1 MCQEAVRKLCNPSES
16 CHVRKVARLL
26 ARPLRQH
33 LLCMPLFSSSVVR
46 SSRLVITH
54 RLLSPTAFLEKGE
67 PFCEMSPQ
75 HSASTTGL
83 SPCASQPVGPS
94 SMKTALE
101 KATRRATRS
110 KRLWESA
117 SLPNENLER
126 HHGED
131 GEGDDDRHK
140 VGRCF
145 IQGVGHQLG
154 EDHPDH
160 SPRCES

>member
-75 HSASTTGL
+75 HSVSTTGL
-83 SPCASQPVGPS
+83 APCASQPVGPS
-94 SMKTALE
+94 SMQTALGDFLE
-101 KATRRATRS
+101 AAG
-110 KRLWESA
+110 RLGAAGACSA
-117 SLPNENLER
+117 P
-126 HHGED
+126 
-131 GEGDDDRHK
+131 
-140 VGRCF
+140 C
-145 IQGVGHQLG
+145 
-154 EDHPDH
+154 
-160 SPRCES
+160 